1 MTPRSIFREGR
12 RSCGEANGHGVSATP
27 ENHYGTKSVA
37 AAMTVSLTPALSQ
50 WARETE
56 TVMAGLGLFGNAVR
70 L

>member
-1 MTPRSIFREGR
+1 MG
-12 RSCGEANGHGVSATP
+12 
-27 ENHYGTKSVA
+27 HYGTKSVA
-37 AAMTVSLTPALSQ
+37 AAITVSLTPALSQ